1 MKKIM
6 SIAVAGM
13 AALSLAACTTTEQGA
28 GIGAVAG
35 GVVGAATTGTVAGAA
50 IGAGVGAVAGA
61 VIGHV
66 ADRDGYCYY
75 RADHHHHHR
84 WVARCPG
91 GY

>member
-6 SIAVAGM
+6 SIAVAAL

-66 ADRDGYCYY
+66 AGRDGYCYY
-75 RADHHHHHR
+75 RPDHHHHRR